1 MPDFD
6 VAIDYELLR
15 QLAADTER
23 LKDQLADSR
32 LMGHESFYSKRELGG
47 AFGHVNLFLL
57 HWSGPWENARELLE
71 SLSGTY
77 KVASQKWFELDA
89 SFATQANVQAA
100 AWYHSAWDMN
110 KKAYDS
116 WKWLTEHS
124 ITVHAWDKN
133 GHEYTKQQ
141 MLADPNDP
149 NAPKP
154 PGLEPGGYEYY
165 HDGDGTNKVHNSTQ
179 ATFDSDGKVKS
190 SDTTIDDMGGGLSY
204 HEHTDHWDDN
214 NYTTTITHTDGS
226 KTVIEVHGDGNGN
239 GSKIVTNTDKDGK
252 TVDVSSYTGSGLNSY
267 DGAKWTNNDP
277 NAEDNDGGGEDDDS
291 GGTQN
296 SNTGVGSTF

>member
-32 LMGHESFYSKRELGG
+32 LMGRGTFFHKEDLGG
-47 AFGHVNLFLL
+47 AFAQVNQFM
-57 HWSGPWENARELLE
+57 WQWMGPWANAQKLLE

-77 KVASQKWFELDA
+77 KAASQRWFELDA
-89 SFATQANVQAA
+89 SFAGQANIQAA

-116 WKWLTEHS
+116 WKWLTEHT
-124 ITVHAWDKN
+124 ITVHAWDEH

-141 MLADPNDP
+141 KLADPDDP
-149 NAPKP
+149 NGPKP
-154 PGLEPGGYEYY
+154 PGLEPSGYEYL
-165 HDGDGTNKVHNSTQ
+165 HDSDGTNKVHNSTQ
-179 ATFDSDGKVKS
+179 TTYDSDGHLKTT
-190 SDTTIDDMGGGLSY
+190 DTTIDDMGGGLSY

-214 NYTTTITHTDGS
+214 NYTTTVTHTDGS
-226 KTVIEVHGDGNGN
+226 KTVIEVHSDGNGN
-239 GSKIVTNTDKDGK
+239 GSKIVTDTDKDGK
-252 TVDVSSYTGSGLNSY
+252 TVDTSSYTGSGLTS
-267 DGAKWTNNDP
+267 DDPKWTNNNPDP
-277 NAEDNDGGGEDDDS
+277 DDTDGDGKDDDS
-291 GGTQN
+291 GGTTY
-296 SNTGVGSTF
+296 SNTSTGSTY